1 MGRRICAFIVLY
13 FSLLHAEYAL
23 RVLHNVQVGL
33 QELIALPR
41 VVASCKLGRI
51 QTSMKIIP
59 AINEYIS

>member
-1 MGRRICAFIVLY
+1 MLSMLFGF
-13 FSLLHAEYAL
+13 
-23 RVLHNVQVGL
+23 HNVQVDL
-33 QELIALPR
+33 QELMALPR